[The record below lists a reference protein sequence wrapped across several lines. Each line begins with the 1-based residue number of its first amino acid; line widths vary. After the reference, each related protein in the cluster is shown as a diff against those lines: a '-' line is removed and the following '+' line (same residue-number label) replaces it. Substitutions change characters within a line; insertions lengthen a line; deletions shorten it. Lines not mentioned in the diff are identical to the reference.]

1 MLTSEKILLRAPEPQ
16 DVDFLYHLENDEKLW
31 HISQTFRPF
40 SRFEMEQYVLM
51 AEKDPFEAHQVR
63 FMINLHSGETI
74 GTIDLFTVDP
84 YNKRAGVGI
93 VIVETYRK
101 KGYALEAIKLI
112 IEYCFNQLNLHQLY
126 CNIESSN
133 FGSLE
138 LFKKAGF
145 EIGGLKKE
153 WNLKNG
159 VWQDEYFLQLINK

>member
-51 AEKDPFEAHQVR
+51 AEKDPFESHQVR
-63 FMINLHSGETI
+63 FMIELLSGETI

-112 IEYCFNQLNLHQLY
+112 VDYCFNQLNLHQLY

-133 FGSLE
+133 LGSLE
-138 LFKKAGF
+138 LFKKVGF
-145 EIGGLKKE
+145 VISGLKKE
-153 WNLKNG
+153 WNIKNG